1 MERLR
6 GATAD
11 SCTRRRL
18 HLRTTLCACSGAPW
32 RPLRA
37 ISPRITRRAPGL
49 NRVAGSLPKSPTNA
63 LCELRHLGGC
73 GGPLEGAHV
82 INKSALRNVRGAL
95 AYCEKNSEI
104 LIASICHNHNTAPI
118 LKVRV
123 SDFGVEYVSGVLE
136 GLRLLSK
143 SRPPEWRLSALL
155 ASPSP
160 SSAPL
165 APR

>member
-1 MERLR
+1 M
-6 GATAD
+6 
-11 SCTRRRL
+11 
-18 HLRTTLCACSGAPW
+18 
-32 RPLRA
+32 
-37 ISPRITRRAPGL
+37 
-49 NRVAGSLPKSPTNA
+49 PKSPTNA

-104 LIASICHNHNTAPI
+104 LIASICHNHNTGRDHDTKQNTAAI
-118 LKVRV
+118 LKVRC
-123 SDFGVEYVSGVLE
+123 SIFGVEYVSGVLE

-155 ASPSP
+155 
-160 SSAPL
+160 SAEEPL
-165 APR
+165 RLLQETAGRTLPAVSNLSMQFHAEVLAAQDARGRHQS

>member
-1 MERLR
+1 M
-6 GATAD
+6 
-11 SCTRRRL
+11 
-18 HLRTTLCACSGAPW
+18 
-32 RPLRA
+32 
-37 ISPRITRRAPGL
+37 
-49 NRVAGSLPKSPTNA
+49 PKSPTNA

-73 GGPLEGAHV
+73 CGPLEGAHV

-104 LIASICHNHNTAPI
+104 LIASICHNHNTGRDHDTKQNTAAI

-165 APR
+165 AP